1 MQKLLLDAKEAQT
14 ESAGYQT
21 EPGTLSMTGK
31 KQKKRKDQAFTR
43 ARDQAEAVNYR
54 KLDKEVK
61 KSCKQDKKDWIES
74 KCTESQKAASRND
87 IRSLYGIVRQL
98 TSAKDNTNVA
108 IMTKDGRLLLTE
120 SEQNLRLSLIHISEP
135 TRPY

>member
-1 MQKLLLDAKEAQT
+1 VQKLLLDAKEAQT

-31 KQKKRKDQAFTR
+31 KQKKRKDRAFTR
-43 ARDQAEAVNYR
+43 ARAQVKAVNYR

-74 KCTESQKAASRND
+74 KCTETQEAASRNE
-87 IRSLYGIVRQL
+87 
-98 TSAKDNTNVA
+98 
-108 IMTKDGRLLLTE
+108 TKHGEATQQGL
-120 SEQNLRLSLIHISEP
+120 EQSPSQNR
-135 TRPY
+135 RWCNNFKF